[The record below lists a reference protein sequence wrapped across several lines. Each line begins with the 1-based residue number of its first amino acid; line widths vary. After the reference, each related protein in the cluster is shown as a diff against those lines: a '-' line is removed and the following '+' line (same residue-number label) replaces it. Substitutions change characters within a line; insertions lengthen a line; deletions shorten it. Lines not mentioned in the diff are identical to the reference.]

1 MTREEVNKK
10 SVMRE
15 RDELQNV
22 KNDLESKLKHGAL
35 NLKKTN
41 EQLRETMNENQ
52 SFKIRIGEMENQLK
66 GQAEEISR
74 TKHDKAQ
81 IQDEFARLNIAHHQ
95 QSDTLKVNSKHIS
108 EKSLSDIVRYCAQL
122 FLVLFCEAF

>member
-95 QSDTLKVNSKHIS
+95 QSDTLKVNSKNNS
-108 EKSLSDIVRYCAQL
+108 
-122 FLVLFCEAF
+122 